1 MPAGGALARAR
12 KDPGAVPVS
21 WKRTAFAL
29 FLLLALAL
37 PFFLDN
43 YTIYSLAM
51 VGALAM
57 AILGVN
63 LLTGLSG
70 QFSIGHGAF

>member
-1 MPAGGALARAR
+1 MVNKVREN

-21 WKRTAFAL
+21 WKWGAFVL
-29 FLLLALAL
+29 FMALAL
-37 PFFLDN
+37 TIPFVLDG
-43 YTIYSLAM
+43 YTTYRLAL

-57 AILGVN
+57 AILGIN

-70 QFSIGHGAF
+70 QFSIGHGA